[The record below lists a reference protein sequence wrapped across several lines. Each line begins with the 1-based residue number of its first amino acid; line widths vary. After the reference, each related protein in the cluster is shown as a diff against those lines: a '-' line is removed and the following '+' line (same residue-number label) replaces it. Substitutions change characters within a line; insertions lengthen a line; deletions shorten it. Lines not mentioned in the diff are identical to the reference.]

1 MSEQL
6 ALLSFHVLVYSSH
19 LKVTVIANIKSML
32 RMVSGSRWVGCSACA
47 RLLYTY
53 YISKWLHDDVRLL
66 SHSSIVISSKWPQ
79 LIVPVAA
86 LHDSESLL
94 SNMNLCKGPKVAK
107 MHNLL
112 HVPYAIKLRSTSGLH
127 KLRYKSTFVCKEEV
141 SVTGSKLLFS
151 WSSTFSW
158 DDPLLVQT

>member
-1 MSEQL
+1 M
-6 ALLSFHVLVYSSH
+6 
-19 LKVTVIANIKSML
+19 
-32 RMVSGSRWVGCSACA
+32 
-47 RLLYTY
+47 
-53 YISKWLHDDVRLL
+53 
-66 SHSSIVISSKWPQ
+66 
-79 LIVPVAA
+79 IVPVAA

-158 DDPLLVQT
+158 DDPLLVQTWWGIVFTAWTSQCPTSNLMEGERGHTAWISFWIPKRQAISTDTSFEIKMMMKIYNNFIFS